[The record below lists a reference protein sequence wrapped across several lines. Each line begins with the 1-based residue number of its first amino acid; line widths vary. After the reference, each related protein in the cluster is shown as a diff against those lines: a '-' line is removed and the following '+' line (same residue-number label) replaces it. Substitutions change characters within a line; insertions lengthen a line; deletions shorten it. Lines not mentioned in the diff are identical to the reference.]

1 MGRGRHRAVA
11 GGRRLLVAVA
21 FTGSTALVAGGAV
34 VWALSDVGQGADREA
49 ATPTVS
55 SSSGVPASSP
65 FEPEPKLEPPPP
77 RRFTIAATGD
87 ILIHSAVWERAA
99 AYAEGSAHAF
109 DFRPMFAKVAPL
121 LRSADLAVCHIE
133 TPVSADD
140 TALSSF
146 PVFSV
151 PHEIVDA
158 IRWAGYD
165 TCSTS
170 SNHSLDQGPDG
181 IAATLDALDRAG
193 LEHAG
198 TARTRAESR
207 RTTILDVNGVRV
219 AHLSY
224 SYGFNGFQPPADQPW
239 VANLIDPEAIVT
251 DARRAR
257 VRGAEFVIVSL
268 HWGSQ
273 YVVPPTA
280 EQLAVGR
287 QVLEAKAV
295 DLILG
300 HHAHV
305 VQPIDRIR
313 GEYVAYG
320 LGNLL
325 SNMTTSC
332 TGCTA
337 GVQDGVVA
345 HFTVVERDRRFVVER
360 VSYTPTWV
368 EQGSTWRI
376 LPVARALDARGTP
389 ESLRS
394 LLEASWTRTVEAITL
409 LQADARFSVVPE
421 RSPRDPI
428 GA

>member
-1 MGRGRHRAVA
+1 M
-11 GGRRLLVAVA
+11 AVA
-21 FTGSTALVAGGAV
+21 FTSSTALVAGGAV
-34 VWALSDVGQGADREA
+34 VWALSDVGKGGTGRDTQ
-49 ATPTVS
+49 TPTGS
-55 SSSGVPASSP
+55 STSGSPASSP

-99 AYAEGSAHAF
+99 AYAQGSAHPF

-121 LRSADLAVCHIE
+121 LRAADLAVCHIE

-140 TALSSF
+140 TGLSSF
-146 PVFSV
+146 PVFNV

-170 SNHSLDQGPDG
+170 SNHSLDQGVDG
-181 IAATLDALDRAG
+181 ISATLDALDRAG

-207 RTTILDVNGVRV
+207 RPTILDVNGVRV

-239 VANLIDPEAIVT
+239 VANLIDPEAIVRE
-251 DARRAR
+251 ARRAR
-257 VRGAEFVIVSL
+257 ARGAEFVMVSL

-273 YVVPPTA
+273 YVVPPTS

-287 QVLEAKAV
+287 QVLKAKAV

-313 GEYVAYG
+313 GEYVVYG

-337 GVQDGVVA
+337 GVQDGLIA

-368 EQGSTWRI
+368 DQGSTWRI
-376 LPVARALDARGTP
+376 LPVARALDVRAISD
-389 ESLRS
+389 SLRPQ
-394 LLEASWTRTVEAITL
+394 LEASWTRTVEAITL
-409 LQADARFSVVPE
+409 LEADARFSVVPE